1 MNKSKL
7 QTQTGAGRL
16 VTLTMNIPSRKS
28 AWVTVDLLQISTI
41 CFISAF
47 TYEWLKTQKGRLEV
61 GEGMNIDESPVC
73 RGLGGEVGAAEWC
86 LPFKCPSSVQ
96 PVREE
101 RQCRWQLVT
110 ETAGCPTSPCLWSAV
125 RWHLAPKKK
134 KESGKKHLWL
144 IKTAGQTP
152 CLRQQDTNA
161 TRTPGWHVRQYLL
174 CHSGPLLLLP
184 PSICPS
190 SSPHPPASGHWGLS
204 AKPSNLSAL
213 SFLPPQIWI
222 WKGTLSYP
230 VKDHHFNDIW
240 QSFDLLGFRGRGEE
254 IH

>member
-1 MNKSKL
+1 MFYL
-7 QTQTGAGRL
+7 CVYIWMTQNTEREAG
-16 VTLTMNIPSRKS
+16 
-28 AWVTVDLLQISTI
+28 
-41 CFISAF
+41 
-47 TYEWLKTQKGRLEV
+47 G
-61 GEGMNIDESPVC
+61 GEGMNIDDSSVC
-73 RGLGGEVGAAEWC
+73 RVWGRGGRGAQWC

-101 RQCRWQLVT
+101 RQCWWQLVT
-110 ETAGCPTSPCLWSAV
+110 ETAGCPTSPCLWSTV
-125 RWHLAPKKK
+125 RWHLVPKKE
-134 KESGKKHLWL
+134 KESGGKKHLWL

-152 CLRQQDTNA
+152 CLRQQETNA

-174 CHSGPLLLLP
+174 CHSAPLLLLP

-190 SSPHPPASGHWGLS
+190 SSLHPPASGHWELS

-213 SFLPPQIWI
+213 SFLSPRIWI

>member
-1 MNKSKL
+1 MNDSKHRKGGWRWARGWISMIHL
-7 QTQTGAGRL
+7 YAG
-16 VTLTMNIPSRKS
+16 
-28 AWVTVDLLQISTI
+28 
-41 CFISAF
+41 F
-47 TYEWLKTQKGRLEV
+47 
-61 GEGMNIDESPVC
+61 
-73 RGLGGEVGAAEWC
+73 GGEAGGTEWC

-101 RQCRWQLVT
+101 RQCWWQLVT
-110 ETAGCPTSPCLWSAV
+110 ETAGCPTSPCLWSTM
-125 RWHLAPKKK
+125 RWHLTQK
-134 KESGKKHLWL
+134 KEKERGGKKHLWL

-174 CHSGPLLLLP
+174 CHSAPLLLLC

-190 SSPHPPASGHWGLS
+190 SNLHPPASGHCGSS